1 MLSTAAAEGL
11 ELDMEDKA
19 AVDDSA
25 IDEDTRE

>member
-11 ELDMEDKA
+11 ELDMEDKT

-25 IDEDTRE
+25 IDENTRE